1 MTDNS
6 PTYGQADASYQAAGG
21 LEGIRQLV
29 TDFYQEMDSWEGA
42 RELRALHAEDLTLA
56 REKLTAFLSGWLGGP
71 RLFQQQFGSISI
83 PAFHARWAVGPE
95 LRDQWLDCM
104 ERFTPLLPA
113 ICWSSSGCRPTV
125 WFKPARRCV
134 RRSNRDTAYVSVG
147 SSPAHTAKQVAAPTL
162 ADATCRVPT
171 HGGTDSAVGTRH
183 VVSGTP
189 LPLGKRNVS
198 SV

>member
-6 PTYGQADASYQAAGG
+6 PTYGQADASYQAVGG

-104 ERFTPLLPA
+104 ARAIARQAFHPAFASYLLE
-113 ICWSSSGCRPTV
+113 
-125 WFKPARRCV
+125 
-134 RRSNRDTAYVSVG
+134 
-147 SSPAHTAKQVAAPTL
+147 QL
-162 ADATCRVPT
+162 RVP
-171 HGGTDSAVGTRH
+171 ANR
-183 VVSGTP
+183 VVQASQAM
-189 LPLGKRNVS
+189 RQAQQ
-198 SV
+198 